1 MTTDL
6 LAFLPG
12 LLTAIGGLVIMIL
25 GAFRAKKQI
34 VVPSTLLFLLGA
46 FGVAIWQ
53 ASLPTSVAFSD
64 MVRSGSFASFL
75 IALIVFAG
83 IVTTLV
89 NQEVMQG
96 RRAHSPEVYAM
107 ILFAITGMIT
117 FVSSNHLLLLF
128 VGLETMSIA
137 LYVLAGLYKN
147 ERHGVEAG
155 LKYFILGAFASGFLL
170 YGMSFVYGATGSLHF
185 QSLALASPEV
195 TQTLFFRAGIGLM
208 LVGFFFK
215 VSAVPFHMWTPD
227 VYQGSPTA
235 ISGFM
240 STASKVAAFGAFWVL
255 LTPISFSVDA
265 STQAGSG
272 SIAISALYWI
282 SILSMVVGNLTSI
295 AQQDLKRIL
304 GFSSIGHAGYL
315 LMGFVVATPQAFT
328 AMLFYLVAYTLMNL
342 GAFAMIAHFERTF
355 GWTDA
360 SMDQLKGVGRIA
372 PRRVALLSLFMLSLA
387 GFPPLAGFFGKY
399 LVFSAAIEAGYVT
412 LTVVAILSAIVGAFV
427 YLRVIGQAYFEQGES
442 TDSQSV
448 DPQKAM
454 GWGMVIA
461 ASILAAGTIHFG
473 IDAFMPWPSLLDW
486 VNGFM

>member
-12 LLTAIGGLVIMIL
+12 LLTAVGGIFVMML
-25 GAFRAKKQI
+25 GAFRANKQ
-34 VVPSTLLFLLGA
+34 VVLTATLGFLLAA
-46 FGVAIWQ
+46 FGAALWQ
-53 ASLPTSVAFSD
+53 SSLPASVAFTE
-64 MVRSGSFASFL
+64 MIRSGSFTSFL
-75 IALIVFAG
+75 TAIILFAG

-107 ILFAITGMIT
+107 LLFAITGMLA
-117 FVSSNHLLLLF
+117 FVASNHLLLLF

-170 YGMSFVYGATGSLHF
+170 YGISFIYGATGSLGF
-185 QSLALASPEV
+185 EAVALASPEV

-235 ISGFM
+235 MAGFM

-255 LTPISFSVDA
+255 LSPLLSSADV
-265 STQAGSG
+265 STSG
-272 SIAISALYWI
+272 SAQLSALYWI
-282 SILSMVVGNLTSI
+282 SILSMVIGNLTSI

-304 GFSSIGHAGYL
+304 GFSSIGHAGYVL
-315 LMGFVVATPQAFT
+315 IGFVVGTPQAFT
-328 AMLFYLVAYTLMNL
+328 AIMFYLVAYTLMNL

-355 GWTDA
+355 GWTDT
-360 SMDQLKGVGRIA
+360 SMDQLKGVGRVA

-399 LVFSAAIEAGYVT
+399 LVFSAAIEAGFVT
-412 LTVVAILSAIVGAFV
+412 LTVIAIVSAIVGAFV
-427 YLRVIGQAYFEQGES
+427 YLRVIGQAYFEEGES
-442 TDSQSV
+442 TQPKEDL
-448 DPQKAM
+448 
-454 GWGMVIA
+454 GWGLVLA
-461 ASILAAGTIHFG
+461 VSILAAGTLNFG
-473 IDAFMPWPSLLDW
+473 LDALMPWPSLLDW
-486 VNGFM
+486 ISTLM

>member
-12 LLTAIGGLVIMIL
+12 LLTAVGGIFVMML
-25 GAFRAKKQI
+25 GAFRANKQ
-34 VVPSTLLFLLGA
+34 VVLTATLGFLLAA
-46 FGVAIWQ
+46 FGASLWQ
-53 ASLPTSVAFSD
+53 SSLPTSVAFTE
-64 MVRSGSFASFL
+64 MIRSGSFASFL
-75 IALIVFAG
+75 TAIILFAG

-107 ILFAITGMIT
+107 LLFAITGMIA
-117 FVSSNHLLLLF
+117 FVASNHLLLLF

-170 YGMSFVYGATGSLHF
+170 YGISFIYGATGSLSF
-185 QSLALASPEV
+185 DAIAMASSEV

-235 ISGFM
+235 MAGFM

-255 LTPISFSVDA
+255 LSPLLSSDNG
-265 STQAGSG
+265 SLAGT
-272 SIAISALYWI
+272 AQLSALYWI
-282 SILSMVVGNLTSI
+282 SILSMVIGNLTSI

-315 LMGFVVATPQAFT
+315 LIGFVVGTPQAFT

-355 GWTDA
+355 GWTDT
-360 SMDQLKGVGRIA
+360 SMDQLKGVGRVA

-399 LVFSAAIEAGYVT
+399 LVFSAAIEAGFVT
-412 LTVVAILSAIVGAFV
+412 LTVIAILSAIVGAFV
-427 YLRVIGQAYFEQGES
+427 YLRVIGQAYFEEGES
-442 TDSQSV
+442 KQ
-448 DPQKAM
+448 PEENL
-454 GWGMVIA
+454 GWGLIIA
-461 ASILAAGTIHFG
+461 VTMLAAGTLHFG
-473 IDAFMPWPSLLDW
+473 LDALMPWPSLLDW
-486 VNGFM
+486 ITGLL

>member
-12 LLTAIGGLVIMIL
+12 LLTAVGGIFVMML
-25 GAFRAKKQI
+25 GAFRANKQ
-34 VVPSTLLFLLGA
+34 VVLTATLGFLLAA
-46 FGVAIWQ
+46 FGASLWQ
-53 ASLPTSVAFSD
+53 SSLPTSVAFTE
-64 MVRSGSFASFL
+64 MIRSGSFASFL
-75 IALIVFAG
+75 TAIILFAG

-107 ILFAITGMIT
+107 LLFAITGMIA
-117 FVSSNHLLLLF
+117 FVASNHLLLLF

-170 YGMSFVYGATGSLHF
+170 YGISFIYGATGSLSF
-185 QSLALASPEV
+185 EAVALASSEV

-235 ISGFM
+235 MAGFM

-255 LTPISFSVDA
+255 LSPLLSSDNG
-265 STQAGSG
+265 SLAGT
-272 SIAISALYWI
+272 AQLSALYWI
-282 SILSMVVGNLTSI
+282 SILSMVIGNLTSI

-315 LMGFVVATPQAFT
+315 LIGFVVGTPQAFT

-355 GWTDA
+355 GWTDT
-360 SMDQLKGVGRIA
+360 SMDQLKGVGRVA

-399 LVFSAAIEAGYVT
+399 LVFSAAIEAGFVT
-412 LTVVAILSAIVGAFV
+412 LTVIAILSAIVGAFV
-427 YLRVIGQAYFEQGES
+427 YLRVIGQAYFEEGES
-442 TDSQSV
+442 KQ
-448 DPQKAM
+448 PEENL
-454 GWGMVIA
+454 GWGLIIA
-461 ASILAAGTIHFG
+461 VTMLAAGTLHFG
-473 IDAFMPWPSLLDW
+473 LDALMPWPSLLDW
-486 VNGFM
+486 ITGLL

>member
-12 LLTAIGGLVIMIL
+12 LLTAVGGILVMML
-25 GAFRAKKQI
+25 GAFRANKQ
-34 VVPSTLLFLLGA
+34 VVLTATLSVLLASFGA
-46 FGVAIWQ
+46 ACWQ
-53 ASLPTSVAFSD
+53 SSLPASLAFTE
-64 MVRSGSFASFL
+64 MIRSGSFTSFL
-75 IALIVFAG
+75 TAIILFAG

-89 NQEVMQG
+89 NQEAMQG
-96 RRAHSPEVYAM
+96 RRAHAPEVYAM
-107 ILFAITGMIT
+107 LLFAITGMVA
-117 FVSSNHLLLLF
+117 FVAANHLLLLF

-170 YGMSFVYGATGSLHF
+170 YGISFIYGATGSLSF
-185 QSLALASPEV
+185 EAVAMASPEV

-235 ISGFM
+235 MAGFM

-255 LTPISFSVDA
+255 LSPILSSGNDA
-265 STQAGSG
+265 GAGSSSSPG
-272 SIAISALYWI
+272 QISAIYWI
-282 SILSMVVGNLTSI
+282 SMLSMIIGNLTSI

-315 LMGFVVATPQAFT
+315 LIGFVVGTPQAFS

-355 GWTDA
+355 GWTDT
-360 SMDQLKGVGRIA
+360 SMDQLKGVGRVA

-399 LVFSAAIEAGYVT
+399 LVFSAAIEAGFIT
-412 LTVVAILSAIVGAFV
+412 LTVIAILSAIVGAFV
-427 YLRVIGQAYFEQGES
+427 YLRVIGQAYFEEGES
-442 TDSQSV
+442 TL
-448 DPQKAM
+448 PKENL
-454 GWGMVIA
+454 GWGLVVA
-461 ASILAAGTIHFG
+461 VSLLAAGTLHFG
-473 IDAFMPWPSLLDW
+473 VDALMPWPSLLDW
-486 VNGFM
+486 ITGFMVV

>member
-12 LLTAIGGLVIMIL
+12 LLTAVGGIFVMML
-25 GAFRAKKQI
+25 GAFRANKQ
-34 VVPSTLLFLLGA
+34 VVLTATLGFLLAA
-46 FGVAIWQ
+46 FGAALWQ
-53 ASLPTSVAFSD
+53 SSLPASVAFTE
-64 MVRSGSFASFL
+64 MIRSGSFTSFL
-75 IALIVFAG
+75 TAIILFAG

-107 ILFAITGMIT
+107 LLFAITGMLA
-117 FVSSNHLLLLF
+117 FVASNHLLLLF

-170 YGMSFVYGATGSLHF
+170 YGISFIYGATGSLSF
-185 QSLALASPEV
+185 EAVALASPEV

-235 ISGFM
+235 MAGFM

-255 LTPISFSVDA
+255 LSPVISSADVY
-265 STQAGSG
+265 TSG
-272 SIAISALYWI
+272 SPQLSALYWI
-282 SILSMVVGNLTSI
+282 SILSMVIGNLTSI

-304 GFSSIGHAGYL
+304 GFSSIGHAGYVL
-315 LMGFVVATPQAFT
+315 IGFVVGTPQAFT

-355 GWTDA
+355 GWTDT
-360 SMDQLKGVGRIA
+360 SMDQLKGVGRVA

-387 GFPPLAGFFGKY
+387 GFPPSRRIF
-399 LVFSAAIEAGYVT
+399 
-412 LTVVAILSAIVGAFV
+412 
-427 YLRVIGQAYFEQGES
+427 
-442 TDSQSV
+442 
-448 DPQKAM
+448 
-454 GWGMVIA
+454 W
-461 ASILAAGTIHFG
+461 
-473 IDAFMPWPSLLDW
+473 
-486 VNGFM
+486 